1 MRIVAVIPAY
11 NEEIAIGSIV
21 LRTKKYVD
29 KVIVVDDG
37 STDKTAEIA
46 ELAGAEVIKLDRNY
60 GKAYALMRGFER
72 AKELNCFAVVTLD
85 GDGQHNPDEIP
96 VVVDPVL
103 NSSSESSQ
111 FWQSSLFFELFYII

>member
-72 AKELNCFAVVTLD
+72 AKELNCFAFFKYSNI
-85 GDGQHNPDEIP
+85 QIP
-96 VVVDPVL
+96 V
-103 NSSSESSQ
+103 
-111 FWQSSLFFELFYII
+111 I